1 MYTLAILAG
10 IGCCLALYL
19 SRRCSLDERA
29 FACFIGSFIGAI
41 LSILVGGIIAV
52 NTPTRDVVLG
62 PATLVSMR
70 TSDGVTGAFIFGS
83 GSIESSSK
91 YNFMMKM
98 DDGSLAP
105 GWVFSDSTVRII
117 EDKSLEGVGYW
128 RTTVREVDTES
139 ALYNWGLLHRSRVTI
154 RQEFRVPVGTVVQG
168 FKVQ

>member
-1 MYTLAILAG
+1 MYTLAILVG
-10 IGCCLALYL
+10 IGFCLALYL
-19 SRRCSLDERA
+19 SRRCSLKRRA
-29 FACFIGSFIGAI
+29 FACFTGSYTGLI
-41 LSILVGGIIAV
+41 LSLLVGSIIVA
-52 NTPTRDVVLG
+52 NTPTRDVVLE

-105 GWVFSDSTVRII
+105 AWVFSDSTVRII
-117 EDKSLEGVGYW
+117 EDESLQGVGYW
-128 RTTVREVDTES
+128 RTTVREVDTQS
-139 ALYNWGLLHRSRVTI
+139 ALYNWGLMHGSPRTI